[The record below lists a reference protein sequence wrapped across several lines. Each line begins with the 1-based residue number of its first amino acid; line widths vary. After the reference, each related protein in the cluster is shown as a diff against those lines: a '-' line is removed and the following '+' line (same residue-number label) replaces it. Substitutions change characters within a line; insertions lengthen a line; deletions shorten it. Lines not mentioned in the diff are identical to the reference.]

1 MVTRRLKRI
10 FGEDGKAFVVA
21 CDHGMI
27 NGPMEGIMDMEDTL
41 RSVIEGGADGI
52 MATYGTVRRYPEI
65 MAKTGLVLR
74 IDGAASVQC
83 PVEGAGDA
91 FYSVDDALRLGAE
104 ALCVTTF
111 TWTKWEEHMLKVLA
125 ETIRKGHE
133 WGIPIMAEMMP
144 GGFGAAPEF
153 RSIEAISHAA
163 RVAAELGADWVKV
176 PYCDTFEK
184 VVASSYVPV
193 VVLGGANDP
202 DKRKTLEMVKQGMDA
217 GASGATIGRNIWQ
230 SRDTKKMTAAVR
242 ALVHE
247 GANVDGAM
255 DILQGL

>member
-1 MVTRRLKRI
+1 MVERRLKRI
-10 FGEDGKAFVVA
+10 FQEDGNAFVVA

-27 NGPMEGIMDMEDTL
+27 NGPMEGIMDMEETL
-41 RSVIEGGADGI
+41 RAVVQGGADGI

-65 MAKTGLVLR
+65 MAATGLVLR
-74 IDGAASVQC
+74 IDGAASLQC
-83 PVEGAGDA
+83 PVEGSGDA

-133 WGIPIMAEMMP
+133 WGIPVMAEMMP

-153 RSIEAISHAA
+153 RTTEAISHAA

-176 PYCDTFEK
+176 PFCDRFDR
-184 VVASSYVPV
+184 VVESSYVPV
-193 VVLGGANDP
+193 VVLGGPNDP
-202 DKRKTLEMVKQGMDA
+202 DKRKTLEIVKQSMDQ
-217 GASGATIGRNIWQ
+217 GARGATIGRNIWQ
-230 SRDTKKMTAAVR
+230 SRDTRKMTAAVHSI
-242 ALVHE
+242 VHQ
-247 GANVDGAM
+247 GRTVDGAM
-255 DILQGL
+255 ELLS